1 MKESTRQRTFL
12 PHILALLYGLA
23 IAYASLQPFAPWLS
37 PPSGTPFWV
46 FATWPPK
53 WTRADFIA
61 NAVAY
66 LPFGIFVALVPHRA
80 SPRLRTGVA
89 VAAGVTL
96 AFAMETLQM
105 FLPTR
110 AASLIDLLANAV
122 GALAGGVLGSTLVRA
137 VRVRGSLSGARDYV
151 FLPGRLG
158 DVGIALLALWLTAQC
173 NPGISLFAVNFEPG
187 LPGAVNAVTA
197 APDMASTMLE
207 AAQSALQLVGMGL
220 FLALLLR
227 DRRHIGGA
235 VLLLIGIALMAKGL
249 AAWLLLKP
257 AAWEAWLKP
266 GVAIGIAAGSLALLL
281 VAFMPR
287 PVQVAAC
294 AVALLSSLLL
304 PFAGTDLGSMP
315 APLTLFNWRY
325 GHLLNFNGL
334 THTVLLVWPIAAA
347 AWLFA
352 LAGKPAWGRP
362 D

>member
-1 MKESTRQRTFL
+1 MTDSTRQRTFL

-37 PPSGTPFWV
+37 PSAGTPFWPL
-46 FATWPPK
+46 APWPPK
-53 WTRADFIA
+53 WTRADVIA
-61 NAVAY
+61 NALAY
-66 LPFGIFVALVPHRA
+66 VPFGLFAALVPRRA
-80 SPRLRTGVA
+80 SPRVRTGVA
-89 VAAGVTL
+89 IAAGL
-96 AFAMETLQM
+96 ALSFAMETLQM
-105 FLPTR
+105 FLPSR
-110 AASLIDLLANAV
+110 AASLIDLMANAG
-122 GALAGGVLGSTLVRA
+122 GALVGGILGGTLVRA
-137 VRVRGSLSGARDYV
+137 TRVRNWLSAARNRA

-158 DVGIALLALWLTAQC
+158 DVGLALLALWLTAQC
-173 NPGISLFAVNFEPG
+173 NPGIALFAVNFEPG
-187 LPGAVNAVTA
+187 LRGASTA
-197 APDMASTMLE
+197 MAATPDVAATMLE
-207 AAQSALQLVGMGL
+207 AAQSALQLAGVGL

-227 DRRHIGGA
+227 DRRYVGGA
-235 VLLLIGIALMAKGL
+235 VLLLIGMALMGKGL

-281 VAFMPR
+281 AAFMPR
-287 PVQVAAC
+287 PAQVAAC

-304 PFAGTDLGSMP
+304 PFAGSDLGSTP

-352 LAGKPAWGRP
+352 LAGKPAWGQP